1 MPNILRINEVL
12 KERNVLQKELAEK
25 LGVSKVTVSY
35 WCNNQTIPSLETL
48 GQIARI
54 LKVKI
59 SDLINEKYS

>member
-12 KERNVLQKELAEK
+12 KERNVLQKELAQK